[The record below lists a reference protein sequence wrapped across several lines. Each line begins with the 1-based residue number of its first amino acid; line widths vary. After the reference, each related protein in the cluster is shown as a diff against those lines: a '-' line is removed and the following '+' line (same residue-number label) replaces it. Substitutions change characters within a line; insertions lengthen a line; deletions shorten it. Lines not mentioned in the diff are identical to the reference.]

1 MTTLEKLAFQQAM
14 RDMTAEEREGV
25 KEAMKIENINLIS
38 WVDTAIYRDIVDE
51 DEKTVFIEIDE

>member
-14 RDMTAEEREGV
+14 RDMTAEERETIGL
-25 KEAMKIENINLIS
+25 AMIIEGINLIS
-38 WVDTAIYRDIVDE
+38 WIETAIYRDITNV